1 MTSVNL
7 DLVQSIYADWE
18 QGDFSQTPRWADE
31 GIEWARFGGQGAGAW
46 TGQEA
51 ITQAIGELLSSF
63 DDIRALADHYEEVDD
78 DRVLVL
84 TRWSGRANDTGSE
97 VELLRANL
105 FRISDGRVARLI
117 FYWDR
122 NRALADLGLPLDT
135 GA

>member
-7 DLVQSIYADWE
+7 ELVQSIYADWE
-18 QGDFSQTPRWADE
+18 RGDFSQTPRWADE

-51 ITQAIGELLSSF
+51 ITQAIGELLGSF

-78 DRVLVL
+78 NRVLVL
-84 TRWSGRANDTGSE
+84 TRWSGRAHDTGSE

-105 FRISDGRVARLI
+105 FRISDGRIARLI